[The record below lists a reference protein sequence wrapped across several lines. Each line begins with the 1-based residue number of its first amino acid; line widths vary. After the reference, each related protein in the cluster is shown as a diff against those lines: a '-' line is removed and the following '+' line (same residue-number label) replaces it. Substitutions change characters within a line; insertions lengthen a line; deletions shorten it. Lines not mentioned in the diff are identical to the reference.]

1 MHFLYLHAFF
11 LLYGVPGDLK
21 RATNLS
27 YFQSDII
34 DRPSLQIKANG
45 YFMAHMSNLM
55 CTFFLVLSLT
65 LSFSV
70 LFEPNDCLKIIATLL
85 MEQSRTQLPYYV
97 ITFTKLTFSRKWPA
111 TYHCKNKVVF
121 FLSIICHIFETY
133 LSLLFKKTDC
143 SCLICTKLNKKKGR
157 MKMYHIWIM
166 VIIHW

>member
-1 MHFLYLHAFF
+1 MLF

-97 ITFTKLTFSRKWPA
+97 ITFTKSTFSRKWPA
-111 TYHCKNKVVF
+111 TYHCKNEGF
-121 FLSIICHIFETY
+121 FFPFNNMSYIWKHIY
-133 LSLLFKKTDC
+133 LYC
-143 SCLICTKLNKKKGR
+143 SKILIALVL
-157 MKMYHIWIM
+157 YVQSWIKNM
-166 VIIHW
+166 WELKFITSESGWSYIDRACI

>member
-11 LLYGVPGDLK
+11 HYMEVPGDLK

-65 LSFSV
+65 PSFSV
-70 LFEPNDCLKIIATLL
+70 LFEPNDCLNIIATPV
-85 MEQSRTQLPYYV
+85 MEQNRTQLPYYV
-97 ITFTKLTFSRKWPA
+97 ITFTKLTFPGK
-111 TYHCKNKVVF
+111 
-121 FLSIICHIFETY
+121 
-133 LSLLFKKTDC
+133 
-143 SCLICTKLNKKKGR
+143 
-157 MKMYHIWIM
+157 
-166 VIIHW
+166 